1 MLENKQ
7 RLSSPPV
14 PISAVYHLLY
24 REMNRVVV
32 LPLTKKGD
40 SNQMKS
46 PSHKRTLSVLIG
58 LTFTAALLWA
68 SVVGGRTSTLQD
80 DPNKPTLLLPYFCD
94 DSDNPVRVSF
104 TWTKPMPGNGAWLG
118 TVSVNQGT
126 RTILSSKP
134 IQVFDASGTDP
145 VVRQFQAQDGSFYCG
160 KMTITGDRKSVSW
173 SECRNWGGANKTC
186 IRGRPDDGG

>member
-1 MLENKQ
+1 LKTNSYCHHRQ
-7 RLSSPPV
+7 FLFSVASHSP
-14 PISAVYHLLY
+14 Y
-24 REMNRVVV
+24 REMSRVIV

-46 PSHKRTLSVLIG
+46 PSHKRTISLVIG

-68 SVVGGRTSTLQD
+68 SAVGGRTATLQD
-80 DPNKPTLLLPYFCD
+80 PNQPTLLLPYFCD

-104 TWTKPMPGNGAWLG
+104 TWTRQMPGNGAWLG
-118 TVSVNQGT
+118 TVSVDQGT
-126 RTILSSKP
+126 RTILSNKP
-134 IQVFDASGTDP
+134 IQVFDATGTDP

-160 KMTITGDRKSVSW
+160 KMTITGDKKSVSW

-186 IRGRPDDGG
+186 IRRRPGGDG